1 MLFAKIYKNYKV
13 FKVLKYWGYN
23 IYNKKGGIKVNKK
36 IIKGITMLVMILT
49 ICSIAFNV
57 FALTP
62 GEVTG
67 DSATAKV
74 TGIKTIGNNIVKILQ
89 TVGVVLSVIILIV
102 LGIKYMMG
110 SAEEKAEYKK
120 TMIPYLVGA
129 ILIFASTTI
138 VNVVYNIANGV
149 NQAK

>member
-1 MLFAKIYKNYKV
+1 M
-13 FKVLKYWGYN
+13 
-23 IYNKKGGIKVNKK
+23 NKK

-74 TGIKTIGNNIVKILQ
+74 TGIDTLGNNIVKILQ

-120 TMIPYLVGA
+120 SFMPLIIGIVLVVAAAAIASFIFTMA
-129 ILIFASTTI
+129 E
-138 VNVVYNIANGV
+138 
-149 NQAK
+149 